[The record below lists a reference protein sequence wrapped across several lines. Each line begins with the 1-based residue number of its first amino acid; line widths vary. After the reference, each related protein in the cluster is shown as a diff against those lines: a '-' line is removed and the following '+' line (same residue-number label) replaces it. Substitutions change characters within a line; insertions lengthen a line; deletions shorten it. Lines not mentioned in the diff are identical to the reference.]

1 MILDDGGQGILEK
14 TDVCIVGAGPVGI
27 AVALECERR
36 GLTVTLL
43 ESGSDGFDADAQ
55 ALSTMEVVDPRHH
68 APSDLAVRRALGG
81 TSLIWC
87 GRCVPYDDIDFERRE
102 HVAESGWPIEH
113 QDIARHYAVAT
124 SQLDCGKP
132 VFRAPAEGG
141 GGSSEEVH
149 LDSLERWCRQ
159 INSRL
164 AHSHRLT
171 ESAKL
176 RIHLKCTVVDFRF
189 ADDGERL
196 EGVVVASGDAR
207 RLVTAH
213 HYVLAGGGIE
223 CTRLLLHAQ
232 TTWPRKFGGVDGPL
246 GRFYQGHVFGRIAD
260 IVFTD
265 RAIGGS
271 FDYFQDEEGF
281 YTRRRITID
290 AETQRRRRLLN
301 IAFLPD
307 NPWFYD
313 HGHGSGILSLIYLLL
328 ACEPIGRRLLPE
340 AIRLQQIGPEPR
352 RYLPHLA
359 NILADLPGTA
369 VSAMRIVRQ
378 RFLQSTR
385 KPGFVDNRKHRY
397 PLYYHGEHAPN
408 PNSRVRLSGERD
420 ALGLPRVAVDLRFAD
435 VDAHS
440 VIASHALLDEWL
452 RRKAIGRLEYFDA
465 PEERCARVL
474 EQACD
479 GYHQIGLTRMSSSP
493 RQGIVDVNCKA
504 HDVDNLFVASSSVFP
519 TSGQANPTLLAVAM
533 AARLAEHL
541 EARVKSLCGLVYL
554 ERHGVPRC

>member
-1 MILDDGGQGILEK
+1 M
-14 TDVCIVGAGPVGI
+14 
-27 AVALECERR
+27 
-36 GLTVTLL
+36 
-43 ESGSDGFDADAQ
+43 
-55 ALSTMEVVDPRHH
+55 
-68 APSDLAVRRALGG
+68 
-81 TSLIWC
+81 
-87 GRCVPYDDIDFERRE
+87 
-102 HVAESGWPIEH
+102 
-113 QDIARHYAVAT
+113 
-124 SQLDCGKP
+124 
-132 VFRAPAEGG
+132 
-141 GGSSEEVH
+141 
-149 LDSLERWCRQ
+149 
-159 INSRL
+159 
-164 AHSHRLT
+164 
-171 ESAKL
+171 
-176 RIHLKCTVVDFRF
+176 
-189 ADDGERL
+189 
-196 EGVVVASGDAR
+196 VASGDNR

-223 CTRLLLHAQ
+223 CARLLLHAQ
-232 TTWPRKFGGVDGPL
+232 TNWPRKFGGVDGPL
-246 GRFYQGHVFGRIAD
+246 GRFYQGHIFGRIAD

-265 RAIGGS
+265 GSIGGS

-290 AETQRRRRLLN
+290 AETQRRHRLLN

-313 HGHGSGILSLIYLLL
+313 HRHGSGILSLIYLLL

-352 RYLPHLA
+352 RYLPHFA

-369 VSAMRIVRQ
+369 VSAMRVVRQ

-385 KPGFVDNRKHRY
+385 KPGFVDNRKNRY

-408 PNSRVRLSGERD
+408 AHSRVRLSGARD

-440 VIASHALLDEWL
+440 VIQSHALLDAWL

-479 GYHQIGLTRMSSSP
+479 GYHQIGLTRMSLSP
-493 RQGIVDVNCKA
+493 RQGVVDADCKV

-533 AARLAEHL
+533 AARLAEYIAARL
-541 EARVKSLCGLVYL
+541 ESAAVSPRSNGREMQYGRGAPCPDGYGPAVEGLKSAMDAGLRHRGIFTPRLGEAARLPRRVGYAAATRVRTCRSRDRICG
-554 ERHGVPRC
+554 RGSRRRPSASAAGWAGTWSPRSPGRASP

>member
-1 MILDDGGQGILEK
+1 
-14 TDVCIVGAGPVGI
+14 VGI
-27 AVALECERR
+27 ALALECERR
-36 GLTVTLL
+36 GLTVTVL

-55 ALSTMEVVDPRHH
+55 ALSTMEIVDSRHH
-68 APSDLAVRRALGG
+68 ATSDLAVRRAFGG

-87 GRCVPYDDIDFERRE
+87 GRCVPYDDIDFERRD
-102 HVAESGWPIEH
+102 HVPESGWPIEH
-113 QDIARHYAVAT
+113 RDVARHYAVAT
-124 SQLDCGKP
+124 SRLDCGKP
-132 VFRAPAEGG
+132 VFRAPAQGG
-141 GGSSEEVH
+141 GEPSEEVR

-159 INSRL
+159 VNSRL
-164 AHSHRLT
+164 VHSHRLT
-171 ESAKL
+171 NSANL
-176 RIHLKCTVVDFRF
+176 RIHLKCTAVDFRF
-189 ADDGERL
+189 ADEGRRL
-196 EGVVVASGDAR
+196 DGVVVASGDDR

-223 CTRLLLHAQ
+223 CARLLLYAQ

-265 RAIGGS
+265 RTVAGS

-290 AETQRRRRLLN
+290 AETQRRQRLLN

-313 HGHGSGILSLIYLLL
+313 HRHGSGILSLIYLLL

-340 AIRLQQIGPEPR
+340 AIRLQQVGPEPR

-369 VSAMRIVRQ
+369 VSAMRVLRQ

-385 KPGFVDNRKHRY
+385 KPGFVDNRKDRY
-397 PLYYHGEHAPN
+397 PLYYHGEHAPSYD
-408 PNSRVRLSGERD
+408 SRVRLSGERD
-420 ALGLPRVAVDLRFAD
+420 ALGLPRAVVDLRFAD
-435 VDAHS
+435 IDAHS
-440 VIASHALLDEWL
+440 VVASHALLDGWL
-452 RRKAIGRLEYFDA
+452 RRTGIGRLDYFVA

-493 RQGIVDVNCKA
+493 REGIVDADCKV
-504 HDVDNLFVASSSVFP
+504 HDVDNLFVASSAVFP

-533 AARLAEHL
+533 AARLAEHIAARLESERFRPFGTGAKSNGL
-541 EARVKSLCGLVYL
+541 EAQRAAVAAS
-554 ERHGVPRC
+554 GVEGPSP